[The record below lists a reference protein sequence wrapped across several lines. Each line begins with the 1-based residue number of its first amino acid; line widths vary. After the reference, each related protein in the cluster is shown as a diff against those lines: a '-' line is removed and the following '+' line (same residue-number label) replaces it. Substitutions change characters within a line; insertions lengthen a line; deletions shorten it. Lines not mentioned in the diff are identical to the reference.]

1 MSQLTDD
8 VAESGVELTVD
19 GQEISLDWYFWSS
32 QIEALESL
40 DEGEHD
46 ITVYQ
51 GGYGSGKSIL
61 GSRWIDKVALAT
73 PNGRTLVMGRDFSK
87 AKNTTYKVFFEQL
100 PGDNTV
106 DKGGE
111 KGDPEN
117 SPLIEDYNRNEKRLT
132 WFNGHVTILGS
143 GDEWAREA
151 GAEYNA
157 IWCDEVAHY
166 GAVDLY
172 KLIEMLVSRQRTKGG
187 PNMMLWTSTGDGF
200 GQFYDIVYRGV
211 DKNEEPL
218 STRIHRVTADT
229 RDNPFHPDLEKQL
242 NQFEGTARE
251 EEALAGG
258 FAAADDLV
266 YDTFSKEHNLISRQ
280 EANSRVTEW
289 RAYGYD
295 HGWNHPRVVI
305 EVGMTPYDQ
314 YVVKDM
320 FYEENTEIDAAIEW
334 LSDKRRGRMY
344 CEHEP
349 SHAAKFR
356 KNGFRT
362 IKANKKLDT
371 GIPMVRERFL
381 RDEHG
386 KPGILIS
393 RSCDEMIQELLS
405 YKTEHVGRTTAP
417 DDSVDA
423 LRYLIATDAERP
435 DYGSGETLPQY
446 NVGVR

>member
-1 MSQLTDD
+1 MSAVADG
-8 VAESGVELTVD
+8 VAESGVELTID
-19 GQEISLDWYFWSS
+19 GEDVSLDWYFWSS
-32 QIEALESL
+32 QMEALGSL
-40 DEGEHD
+40 EQDDHD
-46 ITVYQ
+46 LTVYQ

-61 GSRWIDKVALAT
+61 GSRWIDKIALAT

-87 AKNTTYKVFFEQL
+87 SKNTTYKVFFEEL
-100 PGDNTV
+100 PGENTV

-117 SPLIEDYNRNEKRLT
+117 SPFIEEYNRNEKRLT

-143 GDEWAREA
+143 GDEWSREA
-151 GAEYNA
+151 GAEYNG

-166 GAVDLY
+166 ERVDLY

-187 PNMMLWTSTGDGF
+187 PNVMLWTSTGNGF
-200 GQFYDIVYRGV
+200 GQFYDIVYRRV
-211 DKNEEPL
+211 DADENEIP
-218 STRIHRVTADT
+218 TRIDRVVADT
-229 RDNPFHPDLEKQL
+229 RNNPFHPNLEKQL

-266 YDTFSKEHNLISRQ
+266 YDTFRKEYSLISRQ
-280 EANSRVTEW
+280 EARNRVTEW

-305 EVGMTPYDQ
+305 EMAMTPYDQ

-320 FYEENTEIDAAIEW
+320 FFEENTEIEDAIEW
-334 LSDKRRGRMY
+334 LEDKRRGRMY

-349 SHAAKFR
+349 AHAEKFR

-362 IKANKKLDT
+362 IKANKKIDI
-371 GIPMVRERFL
+371 GIPMVRERFM
-381 RDEHG
+381 RDKHG

-393 RSCDEMIQELLS
+393 RACDDMVQELLS
-405 YKTEHVGRTTAP
+405 YKKEHVGRVKAP
-417 DDSVDA
+417 DHSLDA
-423 LRYLIATDAERP
+423 LRYVIATDASRP
-435 DYGSGETLPQY
+435 DLGSGEPLPSY
-446 NVGVR
+446 SAGVR